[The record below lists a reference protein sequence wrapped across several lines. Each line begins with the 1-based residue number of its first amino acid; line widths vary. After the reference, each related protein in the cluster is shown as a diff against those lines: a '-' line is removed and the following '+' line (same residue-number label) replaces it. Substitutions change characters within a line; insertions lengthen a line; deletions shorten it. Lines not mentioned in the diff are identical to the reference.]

1 MSIDQNVSHPSH
13 YGGKDDPY
21 ETIKVIDAWGLNK
34 SFCLGNVI
42 KYISRAGKKDGNS
55 LLQDLMKAQFYLNYE
70 LEKLHKYDGNYEQMK
85 ADTHKASLL
94 DEEKELEEDL
104 QADGAIDVNIDEFIK
119 AANEYKKKISNAYG
133 CCDSEKY
140 DCQPDEYKTCKYSDD
155 NGDADCKDCATR
167 ERLDGVHGSYTET
180 DECFTCPHCDDCGVH
195 TISVPDDVGNAINT
209 VADYFLDSEEDCE
222 IGITDDGALVIAP
235 ADYDW
240 SDLEDDDDDECD

>member
-21 ETIKVIDAWGLNK
+21 ETIKVIDAWGLDK

-70 LEKLHKYDGNYEQMK
+70 VEKQRRCDNFSNGKIAAMDVTSKEYADLVKYFEAYK
-85 ADTHKASLL
+85 ALDYKPSSKPAS
-94 DEEKELEEDL
+94 
-104 QADGAIDVNIDEFIK
+104 A
-119 AANEYKKKISNAYG
+119 

-140 DCQPDEYKTCKYSDD
+140 DCQPDECKACKYSDD

-167 ERLDGVHGSYTET
+167 ECPDGVCKDSVEY
-180 DECFTCPHCDDCGVH
+180 DECLTCSHRDDCGVH
-195 TISVPDDVGNAINT
+195 TISVPDDVGDAINK
-209 VADYFLDSEEDCE
+209 VADYFLDSEDDYE

-235 ADYDW
+235 SDYDW
-240 SDLEDDDDDECD
+240 DSMEAGDEECD

>member
-21 ETIKVIDAWGLNK
+21 ETIKVIDAWGLDK

-55 LLQDLMKAQFYLNYE
+55 ILQDLMKAQFYLNYE
-70 LEKLHKYDGNYEQMK
+70 VEKQRRCDNFFNSKIAALDLTSKALDLTSKEYADLVKYFEAYK
-85 ADTHKASLL
+85 AL
-94 DEEKELEEDL
+94 D
-104 QADGAIDVNIDEFIK
+104 
-119 AANEYKKKISNAYG
+119 YKPSSKSDFS

-140 DCQPDEYKTCKYSDD
+140 NCQSDECNTCKYSDD
-155 NGDADCKDCATR
+155 NGDAGCKDCATR
-167 ERLDGVHGSYTET
+167 ECLDGVHENHAET

-195 TISVPDDVGNAINT
+195 TISVPDDVGDAINT
-209 VADYFLDSEEDCE
+209 VADYFLDSEEDYE

-240 SDLEDDDDDECD
+240 SDLEDDDDEECD